1 MWQKQVWL
9 YGCLA
14 VLGGMVLGRWCCHG
28 AERKLG
34 QLLRLQGRAP
44 EDRLPCLS
52 VQLLGVLL
60 LGSLLLRF
68 SWSWQ
73 LGKWLA
79 LACLLLMI
87 SLVDLCSCLIPDSF
101 LLWGL
106 ALYVPFSLLEG
117 QPWPVLFWSG
127 LLGGCSVAV
136 PLGLLVLL
144 ADGVLGQETMGG
156 GDLKLLFLLGA
167 YLGPLETGLTLFIS
181 CVIGLLWQGLRRTL
195 RRGQPFPFGP
205 AIAAAAWIVV
215 LWGPQLL
222 AWYGQMFFAI

>member
-1 MWQKQVWL
+1 MWQDQFWL

-14 VLGGMVLGRWCCHG
+14 VLGGAVLGRLCCHG

-34 QLLRLQGRAP
+34 QLLRLQDRTPEGR
-44 EDRLPCLS
+44 LS
-52 VQLLGVLL
+52 RPLAQLLGVLL

-68 SWSWQ
+68 GWSWQ

-87 SLVDLCSCLIPDSF
+87 SLVDLRSYLIPDGF

-106 ALYVPFSLLEG
+106 ALYVTFSLLEG
-117 QPWPVLFWSG
+117 QPWPALLWSG
-127 LLGGCSVAV
+127 LLGGCSVAL

-144 ADGVLGQETMGG
+144 ADRALGQETMGG
-156 GDLKLLFLLGA
+156 GDLKLLFLLGV
-167 YLGPLETGLTLFIS
+167 YLGPLETVLTLFAA
-181 CVIGLLWQGLRRTL
+181 CVIGLLWQGLRRSL

-222 AWYGQMFFAI
+222 AW